1 MLIFPALD
9 EAKKE
14 YRFSYPLSFWGGGAL
29 PCIPGALAGGEGPP
43 AGPLHLHDRPARQLV
58 QQVDPPTS

>member
-14 YRFSYPLSFWGGGAL
+14 YRFSYPLSFWGGGPCRVYLEPLLVVRVRLPAL
-29 PCIPGALAGGEGPP
+29 STSMMDPP
-43 AGPLHLHDRPARQLV
+43 A
-58 QQVDPPTS
+58 S

>member
-14 YRFSYPLSFWGGGAL
+14 YRLEIRWVTGGAL

-43 AGPLHLHDRPARQLV
+43 AGPLHLHDGPARQLV